1 MKKLRKFFQAAAFLT
16 AAAVAV
22 PFGLAQQPGI
32 QDYMGELQLFSR
44 TLGAILEG
52 YVDDVSPRKMFYE
65 AVRGMMQSLDPYS
78 EFIDPEKYELMRISI
93 KGEYA
98 GIGTWIQER
107 QGEIFIE
114 RINEGS
120 AADKAGLLAGDKILK
135 IDGDPV
141 VGKDVA
147 AIGRLLRGEEG
158 VAVRLTVFRAKKT
171 FDVKVV
177 RETIQIDAVK
187 DIRIVGRAVGY
198 FSISDFQEHTAQ
210 QVDKAIETLAK
221 QKMEAL
227 IIDLRG
233 NQGGLMT
240 QAVALAGRFLPKG
253 SVVLRVKSKIGVQQG
268 DHRIEEDYNIYKK
281 PVVILVNQLS
291 ASASE
296 IFSAAM
302 QDYGRARLVGMKT
315 YGKASVQS
323 VVPLDEKSAMKLT
336 TARYLSP
343 KGRKIDGIGIEPDL
357 VVEDG
362 TPENPNAQ
370 NQIRAALQLLKQQY
384 EA

>member
-32 QDYMGELQLFSR
+32 QDYMGELRLFSR